1 MNPSTR
7 STDQKRN
14 TEETAIGA
22 TDRRGMVLLQLGDGK
37 KLMEQR
43 GCHRV
48 RVEQRNQLA
57 RGGGRGGWPRLR

>member
-1 MNPSTR
+1 MNPSTC

-37 KLMEQR
+37 KRMEQR
-43 GCHRV
+43 GATV
-48 RVEQRNQLA
+48 YA
-57 RGGGRGGWPRLR
+57 